1 MNLRESFQYMN
12 FLDEKLEEIEWKL
25 RDTKNVVTIKET
37 HMKSASNPNF
47 QDEDK
52 IVEPDIEFEAV
63 QLIDFMDVIMTE
75 KSKLSIAIHEAKN
88 KAEVNLDH
96 AISLNKAKQKQ
107 AIILKRLIDLK
118 TKEEERRETAYMIN
132 NEGNQVPFYYPVKK
146 VATIN
151 YDRNKV
157 KARYKAIKKECDEM
171 STLIDK
177 TQINTEVVFPDGMT
191 VEIVTNERGTAYKL
205 SNGFMICTRKIQVTM
220 NCSNSWGALYY
231 GQDTTEY
238 NFAQEFTAVPVVS
251 KTLFTTSDDSAM
263 DASYIRPMITSKSYR
278 NLSIVRPTSNSS
290 VPCEFHLIA
299 IGMWK

>member
-12 FLDEKLEEIEWKL
+12 FLDGKLEEIEWKL

-52 IVEPDIEFEAV
+52 VIEPDIEFEAV
-63 QLIDFMDVIMTE
+63 QLIDFMDVIMKEKTE
-75 KSKLSIAIHEAKN
+75 LSMAIHEAKN

-132 NEGNQVPFYYPVKK
+132 NEGNQVPFHYPVKR

-157 KARYKAIKKECDEM
+157 KKRYKAIKKECDEM

-177 TQINTEVVFPDGMT
+177 IQINTEVVFDSKWD
-191 VEIVTNERGTAYKL
+191 I
-205 SNGFMICTRKIQVTM
+205 S
-220 NCSNSWGALYY
+220 
-231 GQDTTEY
+231 DTLEDML
-238 NFAQEFTAVPVVS
+238 E
-251 KTLFTTSDDSAM
+251 
-263 DASYIRPMITSKSYR
+263 
-278 NLSIVRPTSNSS
+278 
-290 VPCEFHLIA
+290 
-299 IGMWK
+299 

>member
-12 FLDEKLEEIEWKL
+12 FLDGKLEDIEWKL

-52 IVEPDIEFEAV
+52 TIEPDIEFEAV
-63 QLIDFMDVIMTE
+63 QLIDFMDVIMKEKTE
-75 KSKLSIAIHEAKN
+75 LSMAIHEAKN

-132 NEGNQVPFYYPVKK
+132 NEGNQVPFYYPVKR

-177 TQINTEVVFPDGMT
+177 IQINTEVVFDSKWD
-191 VEIVTNERGTAYKL
+191 V
-205 SNGFMICTRKIQVTM
+205 S
-220 NCSNSWGALYY
+220 
-231 GQDTTEY
+231 DTLEDML
-238 NFAQEFTAVPVVS
+238 E
-251 KTLFTTSDDSAM
+251 
-263 DASYIRPMITSKSYR
+263 
-278 NLSIVRPTSNSS
+278 
-290 VPCEFHLIA
+290 
-299 IGMWK
+299 

>member
-12 FLDEKLEEIEWKL
+12 FLDGKLEDIEWKL

-52 IVEPDIEFEAV
+52 VIEPDIEFKAV
-63 QLIDFMDVIMTE
+63 QLIDFMDEIMKE
-75 KSKLSIAIHEAKN
+75 KAKLSIAIHEAKN

-132 NEGNQVPFYYPVKK
+132 NEGNQVPFYYPVKR

-151 YDRNKV
+151 YNRNKV
-157 KARYKAIKKECDEM
+157 KKRYKAIKKECDEM

-177 TQINTEVVFPDGMT
+177 IQINTEVVFDPKWD
-191 VEIVTNERGTAYKL
+191 V
-205 SNGFMICTRKIQVTM
+205 S
-220 NCSNSWGALYY
+220 
-231 GQDTTEY
+231 DTLEDML
-238 NFAQEFTAVPVVS
+238 E
-251 KTLFTTSDDSAM
+251 
-263 DASYIRPMITSKSYR
+263 
-278 NLSIVRPTSNSS
+278 
-290 VPCEFHLIA
+290 
-299 IGMWK
+299 

>member
-12 FLDEKLEEIEWKL
+12 FLDGKLEDIEWKL

-52 IVEPDIEFEAV
+52 VIEPDIEFEAV
-63 QLIDFMDVIMTE
+63 QLIDFMDVIMKEKTE
-75 KSKLSIAIHEAKN
+75 LSIAIHEAKN

-118 TKEEERRETAYMIN
+118 TKEEEKRETAYMIN
-132 NEGNQVPFYYPVKK
+132 NEGNQVPFYYPVKR

-177 TQINTEVVFPDGMT
+177 IQINTEVVFDPKWD
-191 VEIVTNERGTAYKL
+191 VFY
-205 SNGFMICTRKIQVTM
+205 
-220 NCSNSWGALYY
+220 
-231 GQDTTEY
+231 
-238 NFAQEFTAVPVVS
+238 
-251 KTLFTTSDDSAM
+251 TLEDM
-263 DASYIRPMITSKSYR
+263 
-278 NLSIVRPTSNSS
+278 L
-290 VPCEFHLIA
+290 E
-299 IGMWK
+299 

>member
-12 FLDEKLEEIEWKL
+12 FLDGKLEEIEWKL

-52 IVEPDIEFEAV
+52 VIEPDIEFEAV
-63 QLIDFMDVIMTE
+63 QLIDFMDVIMKEKTE
-75 KSKLSIAIHEAKN
+75 LSMAIHEAKN

-118 TKEEERRETAYMIN
+118 TKEEERCETAYMIN
-132 NEGNQVPFYYPVKK
+132 NEGNQVPFYYPVKR

-157 KARYKAIKKECDEM
+157 KKRYKAIKKECDEM

-177 TQINTEVVFPDGMT
+177 IQINTEVVFDPKWD
-191 VEIVTNERGTAYKL
+191 VFY
-205 SNGFMICTRKIQVTM
+205 
-220 NCSNSWGALYY
+220 
-231 GQDTTEY
+231 
-238 NFAQEFTAVPVVS
+238 
-251 KTLFTTSDDSAM
+251 TLEDM
-263 DASYIRPMITSKSYR
+263 
-278 NLSIVRPTSNSS
+278 L
-290 VPCEFHLIA
+290 E
-299 IGMWK
+299 

>member
-12 FLDEKLEEIEWKL
+12 FLDGKLEEIEWKL

-52 IVEPDIEFEAV
+52 TIEPDIEFEAV
-63 QLIDFMDVIMTE
+63 QLIDFMDEIMKE
-75 KSKLSIAIHEAKN
+75 KAKLSMAIHEAKN

-132 NEGNQVPFYYPVKK
+132 NEGNQVPFYYPVKR

-157 KARYKAIKKECDEM
+157 KKRYKAIKKECDEM

-177 TQINTEVVFPDGMT
+177 IQINTEVVFDPKWD
-191 VEIVTNERGTAYKL
+191 V
-205 SNGFMICTRKIQVTM
+205 S
-220 NCSNSWGALYY
+220 
-231 GQDTTEY
+231 DTLEDML
-238 NFAQEFTAVPVVS
+238 E
-251 KTLFTTSDDSAM
+251 
-263 DASYIRPMITSKSYR
+263 
-278 NLSIVRPTSNSS
+278 
-290 VPCEFHLIA
+290 
-299 IGMWK
+299 

>member
-12 FLDEKLEEIEWKL
+12 FLDGKLEEIEWKL

-52 IVEPDIEFEAV
+52 VIEPDIEFEAV
-63 QLIDFMDVIMTE
+63 QLIDFMDEIMKE
-75 KSKLSIAIHEAKN
+75 KAELSKAIHEAKN

-132 NEGNQVPFYYPVKK
+132 NEGNQVPFYYPVKR

-157 KARYKAIKKECDEM
+157 KKRYKAIKKECDEM

-177 TQINTEVVFPDGMT
+177 IQINTEVVFDSKWD
-191 VEIVTNERGTAYKL
+191 V
-205 SNGFMICTRKIQVTM
+205 S
-220 NCSNSWGALYY
+220 
-231 GQDTTEY
+231 DTLEDML
-238 NFAQEFTAVPVVS
+238 E
-251 KTLFTTSDDSAM
+251 
-263 DASYIRPMITSKSYR
+263 
-278 NLSIVRPTSNSS
+278 
-290 VPCEFHLIA
+290 
-299 IGMWK
+299 

>member
-12 FLDEKLEEIEWKL
+12 FLDGKLEDIEWKL

-52 IVEPDIEFEAV
+52 TIEPDIEFEAV
-63 QLIDFMDVIMTE
+63 QLIDFMDEIMKE
-75 KSKLSIAIHEAKN
+75 KAKLSIAIHEAKN

-132 NEGNQVPFYYPVKK
+132 NEGNQVPFYYPVKRI
-146 VATIN
+146 ATIN

-177 TQINTEVVFPDGMT
+177 IQINTEVVFDPKWN
-191 VEIVTNERGTAYKL
+191 V
-205 SNGFMICTRKIQVTM
+205 S
-220 NCSNSWGALYY
+220 
-231 GQDTTEY
+231 DTLEDML
-238 NFAQEFTAVPVVS
+238 E
-251 KTLFTTSDDSAM
+251 
-263 DASYIRPMITSKSYR
+263 
-278 NLSIVRPTSNSS
+278 
-290 VPCEFHLIA
+290 
-299 IGMWK
+299 

>member
-12 FLDEKLEEIEWKL
+12 FLDGKLEEIEWKL

-52 IVEPDIEFEAV
+52 VIEPDIEFEAV
-63 QLIDFMDVIMTE
+63 QLIDFMDVIMKEKTE
-75 KSKLSIAIHEAKN
+75 LSMAIHEAKN

-132 NEGNQVPFYYPVKK
+132 NEGNQVPFYYPVKS

-177 TQINTEVVFPDGMT
+177 IQINTEVVFDPKWD
-191 VEIVTNERGTAYKL
+191 VFY
-205 SNGFMICTRKIQVTM
+205 
-220 NCSNSWGALYY
+220 
-231 GQDTTEY
+231 
-238 NFAQEFTAVPVVS
+238 
-251 KTLFTTSDDSAM
+251 TLEDM
-263 DASYIRPMITSKSYR
+263 
-278 NLSIVRPTSNSS
+278 L
-290 VPCEFHLIA
+290 E
-299 IGMWK
+299 

>member
-12 FLDEKLEEIEWKL
+12 FLDGKLEEIEWKL

-52 IVEPDIEFEAV
+52 TIEPDIEFEAV
-63 QLIDFMDVIMTE
+63 QLIDFMDVIMKEKTE
-75 KSKLSIAIHEAKN
+75 LSIAIHEAKN

-132 NEGNQVPFYYPVKK
+132 NEGNQVPFYYPVKR

-157 KARYKAIKKECDEM
+157 KKRYKAIKKECDEM

-177 TQINTEVVFPDGMT
+177 IQINTEVVFDPKWD
-191 VEIVTNERGTAYKL
+191 V
-205 SNGFMICTRKIQVTM
+205 S
-220 NCSNSWGALYY
+220 
-231 GQDTTEY
+231 DTLEDML
-238 NFAQEFTAVPVVS
+238 E
-251 KTLFTTSDDSAM
+251 
-263 DASYIRPMITSKSYR
+263 
-278 NLSIVRPTSNSS
+278 
-290 VPCEFHLIA
+290 
-299 IGMWK
+299 

>member
-12 FLDEKLEEIEWKL
+12 FLDGKLEEIEWKL

-52 IVEPDIEFEAV
+52 VIEPDIEFEAV
-63 QLIDFMDVIMTE
+63 QLIDFMDEIMKE
-75 KSKLSIAIHEAKN
+75 KAELSKAIHEAKN

-96 AISLNKAKQKQ
+96 AISLKKKKQKQ

-118 TKEEERRETAYMIN
+118 TKEEEKRETAYMIN
-132 NEGNQVPFYYPVKK
+132 NEGNQVPFYYPVKR

-177 TQINTEVVFPDGMT
+177 IQINTEVVFDPKWD
-191 VEIVTNERGTAYKL
+191 V
-205 SNGFMICTRKIQVTM
+205 S
-220 NCSNSWGALYY
+220 
-231 GQDTTEY
+231 DTLEDML
-238 NFAQEFTAVPVVS
+238 E
-251 KTLFTTSDDSAM
+251 
-263 DASYIRPMITSKSYR
+263 
-278 NLSIVRPTSNSS
+278 
-290 VPCEFHLIA
+290 
-299 IGMWK
+299 

>member
-12 FLDEKLEEIEWKL
+12 FLDGKLEDIEWKL

-52 IVEPDIEFEAV
+52 TIEPDIEFEAV
-63 QLIDFMDVIMTE
+63 QLIDFMDVIMKEKTE
-75 KSKLSIAIHEAKN
+75 LSKAIHEAKN

-132 NEGNQVPFYYPVKK
+132 NEGNQVPFYYPVKR

-157 KARYKAIKKECDEM
+157 KTRYKAIKEECDKM

-177 TQINTEVVFPDGMT
+177 IQINTEVVFDPKWD
-191 VEIVTNERGTAYKL
+191 VFY
-205 SNGFMICTRKIQVTM
+205 
-220 NCSNSWGALYY
+220 
-231 GQDTTEY
+231 
-238 NFAQEFTAVPVVS
+238 
-251 KTLFTTSDDSAM
+251 TLEDM
-263 DASYIRPMITSKSYR
+263 
-278 NLSIVRPTSNSS
+278 L
-290 VPCEFHLIA
+290 E
-299 IGMWK
+299 

>member
-12 FLDEKLEEIEWKL
+12 FLDGKLEDIEWKL

-52 IVEPDIEFEAV
+52 TIEPDIEFEAV
-63 QLIDFMDVIMTE
+63 QLIDFMDEIMKEKTE
-75 KSKLSIAIHEAKN
+75 LSKAIHEAKN

-107 AIILKRLIDLK
+107 AIILQRLIDLK

-132 NEGNQVPFYYPVKK
+132 NEGNQVPFYYPVKR

-157 KARYKAIKKECDEM
+157 KKRYKAIKKECDEM

-177 TQINTEVVFPDGMT
+177 IQINTEVVFDPKWD
-191 VEIVTNERGTAYKL
+191 V
-205 SNGFMICTRKIQVTM
+205 S
-220 NCSNSWGALYY
+220 
-231 GQDTTEY
+231 DTLEDML
-238 NFAQEFTAVPVVS
+238 E
-251 KTLFTTSDDSAM
+251 
-263 DASYIRPMITSKSYR
+263 
-278 NLSIVRPTSNSS
+278 
-290 VPCEFHLIA
+290 
-299 IGMWK
+299 

>member
-12 FLDEKLEEIEWKL
+12 FLDGKLEDIEWKL

-52 IVEPDIEFEAV
+52 TIEPDIEFEAV
-63 QLIDFMDVIMTE
+63 QLIDFMDVIMKEKTE
-75 KSKLSIAIHEAKN
+75 LSKAIHEAKN

-132 NEGNQVPFYYPVKK
+132 NEGNQVPFYYPVKRI
-146 VATIN
+146 ATIN

-177 TQINTEVVFPDGMT
+177 IQINTEVVFDPKWD
-191 VEIVTNERGTAYKL
+191 VFY
-205 SNGFMICTRKIQVTM
+205 
-220 NCSNSWGALYY
+220 
-231 GQDTTEY
+231 
-238 NFAQEFTAVPVVS
+238 
-251 KTLFTTSDDSAM
+251 TLEDM
-263 DASYIRPMITSKSYR
+263 
-278 NLSIVRPTSNSS
+278 L
-290 VPCEFHLIA
+290 E
-299 IGMWK
+299 

>member
-12 FLDEKLEEIEWKL
+12 FLDGKLEEIEWKL

-52 IVEPDIEFEAV
+52 TIEPDIEFEAV
-63 QLIDFMDVIMTE
+63 QLIDFMDVIMKEKTE
-75 KSKLSIAIHEAKN
+75 LSKAIHEAKN

-118 TKEEERRETAYMIN
+118 TKEEEKRETAYMIN
-132 NEGNQVPFYYPVKK
+132 NEGNQVPFYYPVKR

-157 KARYKAIKKECDEM
+157 KKRYKAIKKECDEM

-177 TQINTEVVFPDGMT
+177 IQINTEVVFDPKWD
-191 VEIVTNERGTAYKL
+191 VFY
-205 SNGFMICTRKIQVTM
+205 
-220 NCSNSWGALYY
+220 
-231 GQDTTEY
+231 
-238 NFAQEFTAVPVVS
+238 
-251 KTLFTTSDDSAM
+251 TLEDM
-263 DASYIRPMITSKSYR
+263 
-278 NLSIVRPTSNSS
+278 L
-290 VPCEFHLIA
+290 E
-299 IGMWK
+299 

>member
-12 FLDEKLEEIEWKL
+12 FLDGKLEEIEWKL

-37 HMKSASNPNF
+37 HMKSVSNPNF

-52 IVEPDIEFEAV
+52 IIEPDIEFEAV
-63 QLIDFMDVIMTE
+63 QLIDFMDVIMKE
-75 KSKLSIAIHEAKN
+75 KAELSKAIHEAKN

-132 NEGNQVPFYYPVKK
+132 NEGNQVPFYYPVKR

-177 TQINTEVVFPDGMT
+177 IQINTEVVFDPKWD
-191 VEIVTNERGTAYKL
+191 VFY
-205 SNGFMICTRKIQVTM
+205 
-220 NCSNSWGALYY
+220 
-231 GQDTTEY
+231 
-238 NFAQEFTAVPVVS
+238 
-251 KTLFTTSDDSAM
+251 TLEDM
-263 DASYIRPMITSKSYR
+263 
-278 NLSIVRPTSNSS
+278 L
-290 VPCEFHLIA
+290 E
-299 IGMWK
+299 

>member
-12 FLDEKLEEIEWKL
+12 FLDGKLEDIEWKL

-52 IVEPDIEFEAV
+52 VIEPDIEFEAV
-63 QLIDFMDVIMTE
+63 QLIDFMDVIMKEKTE
-75 KSKLSIAIHEAKN
+75 LSKAIHEAKN

-107 AIILKRLIDLK
+107 AIILQRLIDLK

-132 NEGNQVPFYYPVKK
+132 NEGNQVPFYYPVKR

-177 TQINTEVVFPDGMT
+177 IQINTEVVFDPKWD
-191 VEIVTNERGTAYKL
+191 VFY
-205 SNGFMICTRKIQVTM
+205 
-220 NCSNSWGALYY
+220 
-231 GQDTTEY
+231 
-238 NFAQEFTAVPVVS
+238 
-251 KTLFTTSDDSAM
+251 TLEDM
-263 DASYIRPMITSKSYR
+263 
-278 NLSIVRPTSNSS
+278 L
-290 VPCEFHLIA
+290 E
-299 IGMWK
+299 

>member
-12 FLDEKLEEIEWKL
+12 FLDGKLEDIEWKL

-52 IVEPDIEFEAV
+52 VIEPDIEFKAV
-63 QLIDFMDVIMTE
+63 QLIDFMDEIMKE
-75 KSKLSIAIHEAKN
+75 KAELSKAIHEAKN

-132 NEGNQVPFYYPVKK
+132 NEGNQVPFYYPVKR

-151 YDRNKV
+151 YNRNKV

-177 TQINTEVVFPDGMT
+177 IQINTEVVFDPKWD
-191 VEIVTNERGTAYKL
+191 V
-205 SNGFMICTRKIQVTM
+205 S
-220 NCSNSWGALYY
+220 
-231 GQDTTEY
+231 DTLEDML
-238 NFAQEFTAVPVVS
+238 E
-251 KTLFTTSDDSAM
+251 
-263 DASYIRPMITSKSYR
+263 
-278 NLSIVRPTSNSS
+278 
-290 VPCEFHLIA
+290 
-299 IGMWK
+299 

>member
-12 FLDEKLEEIEWKL
+12 FLDGKLEEIEWKL

-52 IVEPDIEFEAV
+52 TIEPDIEFEAV
-63 QLIDFMDVIMTE
+63 QLIDFMDVIMKEKTE
-75 KSKLSIAIHEAKN
+75 LSKAIHEAKN

-132 NEGNQVPFYYPVKK
+132 NEGNQVPFYYPVKR

-157 KARYKAIKKECDEM
+157 KKRYKAIKKECDEM

-177 TQINTEVVFPDGMT
+177 IQINTEVVFDPKWD
-191 VEIVTNERGTAYKL
+191 I
-205 SNGFMICTRKIQVTM
+205 S
-220 NCSNSWGALYY
+220 
-231 GQDTTEY
+231 DTLEDML
-238 NFAQEFTAVPVVS
+238 E
-251 KTLFTTSDDSAM
+251 
-263 DASYIRPMITSKSYR
+263 
-278 NLSIVRPTSNSS
+278 
-290 VPCEFHLIA
+290 
-299 IGMWK
+299 

>member
-12 FLDEKLEEIEWKL
+12 FLDGKLEEIEWKL

-52 IVEPDIEFEAV
+52 VIEPDIEFEAV
-63 QLIDFMDVIMTE
+63 QLIDFMDVIMKE
-75 KSKLSIAIHEAKN
+75 KAKLSMAIHEAKS

-132 NEGNQVPFYYPVKK
+132 NEGNQVPFYYPVKR

-157 KARYKAIKKECDEM
+157 KARYRAIKKECDEM

-177 TQINTEVVFPDGMT
+177 IQINTEVVFDPKWD
-191 VEIVTNERGTAYKL
+191 V
-205 SNGFMICTRKIQVTM
+205 S
-220 NCSNSWGALYY
+220 
-231 GQDTTEY
+231 DTLEDML
-238 NFAQEFTAVPVVS
+238 E
-251 KTLFTTSDDSAM
+251 
-263 DASYIRPMITSKSYR
+263 
-278 NLSIVRPTSNSS
+278 
-290 VPCEFHLIA
+290 
-299 IGMWK
+299 

>member
-12 FLDEKLEEIEWKL
+12 FLDGKLEEIEWKL

-52 IVEPDIEFEAV
+52 VIEPDIEFEAV
-63 QLIDFMDVIMTE
+63 QLIDFMDVIMKEKTE
-75 KSKLSIAIHEAKN
+75 LSMAIHEAKN

-132 NEGNQVPFYYPVKK
+132 NEGNQVPFYYPVKR

-157 KARYKAIKKECDEM
+157 KKRYKAIKKECDEM

-177 TQINTEVVFPDGMT
+177 IQINTEVVFDPKWD
-191 VEIVTNERGTAYKL
+191 V
-205 SNGFMICTRKIQVTM
+205 S
-220 NCSNSWGALYY
+220 
-231 GQDTTEY
+231 DTLEDML
-238 NFAQEFTAVPVVS
+238 E
-251 KTLFTTSDDSAM
+251 
-263 DASYIRPMITSKSYR
+263 
-278 NLSIVRPTSNSS
+278 
-290 VPCEFHLIA
+290 
-299 IGMWK
+299 

>member
-12 FLDEKLEEIEWKL
+12 FLDGKLEEIEWKL

-52 IVEPDIEFEAV
+52 TIEPDIEFEAV
-63 QLIDFMDVIMTE
+63 QLIDFMDEIMKE
-75 KSKLSIAIHEAKN
+75 KAELSKAIHEAKN

-132 NEGNQVPFYYPVKK
+132 NEGNQVPFYYPVKR

-157 KARYKAIKKECDEM
+157 KKRYKAIKKECDEM

-177 TQINTEVVFPDGMT
+177 IQINTEVVFDSKWD
-191 VEIVTNERGTAYKL
+191 V
-205 SNGFMICTRKIQVTM
+205 S
-220 NCSNSWGALYY
+220 
-231 GQDTTEY
+231 DTLEDML
-238 NFAQEFTAVPVVS
+238 E
-251 KTLFTTSDDSAM
+251 
-263 DASYIRPMITSKSYR
+263 
-278 NLSIVRPTSNSS
+278 
-290 VPCEFHLIA
+290 
-299 IGMWK
+299 

>member
-12 FLDEKLEEIEWKL
+12 FLDEKLEDIEWKL

-52 IVEPDIEFEAV
+52 TIEPDIEFEAV
-63 QLIDFMDVIMTE
+63 QLIDFMDVIMKEKTE
-75 KSKLSIAIHEAKN
+75 LSKAIHEAKN

-132 NEGNQVPFYYPVKK
+132 NEGNQVPFYYPVKR

-157 KARYKAIKKECDEM
+157 KKRYKAIKKECDEM

-177 TQINTEVVFPDGMT
+177 IQINTEVVFDPKWD
-191 VEIVTNERGTAYKL
+191 VFY
-205 SNGFMICTRKIQVTM
+205 
-220 NCSNSWGALYY
+220 
-231 GQDTTEY
+231 
-238 NFAQEFTAVPVVS
+238 
-251 KTLFTTSDDSAM
+251 TLEDM
-263 DASYIRPMITSKSYR
+263 
-278 NLSIVRPTSNSS
+278 L
-290 VPCEFHLIA
+290 E
-299 IGMWK
+299 

>member
-12 FLDEKLEEIEWKL
+12 FLDGKLEDIEWKL

-52 IVEPDIEFEAV
+52 VIEPDIEFEAV
-63 QLIDFMDVIMTE
+63 QLIDFMDEIMKE
-75 KSKLSIAIHEAKN
+75 KTKLSMAIHEAKN

-132 NEGNQVPFYYPVKK
+132 NEGNQVPFYYPVKR

-157 KARYKAIKKECDEM
+157 KKRYKAIKKECDEM

-177 TQINTEVVFPDGMT
+177 IQINTEVVFDPKWD
-191 VEIVTNERGTAYKL
+191 V
-205 SNGFMICTRKIQVTM
+205 S
-220 NCSNSWGALYY
+220 
-231 GQDTTEY
+231 DTLEDML
-238 NFAQEFTAVPVVS
+238 E
-251 KTLFTTSDDSAM
+251 
-263 DASYIRPMITSKSYR
+263 
-278 NLSIVRPTSNSS
+278 
-290 VPCEFHLIA
+290 
-299 IGMWK
+299 

>member
-12 FLDEKLEEIEWKL
+12 FLDGKLEDIEWKL

-52 IVEPDIEFEAV
+52 TIEPDIEFEAV
-63 QLIDFMDVIMTE
+63 QLIDFMDVIMKE
-75 KSKLSIAIHEAKN
+75 KAELSKAIHEAKN

-132 NEGNQVPFYYPVKK
+132 NEGNQVPFYYPVKR

-177 TQINTEVVFPDGMT
+177 IQINTEVVFDPKWD
-191 VEIVTNERGTAYKL
+191 VFY
-205 SNGFMICTRKIQVTM
+205 
-220 NCSNSWGALYY
+220 
-231 GQDTTEY
+231 
-238 NFAQEFTAVPVVS
+238 
-251 KTLFTTSDDSAM
+251 TLEDM
-263 DASYIRPMITSKSYR
+263 
-278 NLSIVRPTSNSS
+278 L
-290 VPCEFHLIA
+290 E
-299 IGMWK
+299 

>member
-12 FLDEKLEEIEWKL
+12 FLDGKLEDIEWKL

-52 IVEPDIEFEAV
+52 TIEPDIEFEAV
-63 QLIDFMDVIMTE
+63 QLIDFMDVIMKEKTE
-75 KSKLSIAIHEAKN
+75 LSKAIHEAKN

-132 NEGNQVPFYYPVKK
+132 NEGNQVPFYYPVKR

-157 KARYKAIKKECDEM
+157 KTRYKAIKKECDEM

-177 TQINTEVVFPDGMT
+177 IQINTEVVFDPKWD
-191 VEIVTNERGTAYKL
+191 VFY
-205 SNGFMICTRKIQVTM
+205 
-220 NCSNSWGALYY
+220 
-231 GQDTTEY
+231 
-238 NFAQEFTAVPVVS
+238 
-251 KTLFTTSDDSAM
+251 TLEDM
-263 DASYIRPMITSKSYR
+263 
-278 NLSIVRPTSNSS
+278 L
-290 VPCEFHLIA
+290 E
-299 IGMWK
+299 

>member
-12 FLDEKLEEIEWKL
+12 FLDGKLEDIEWKL

-52 IVEPDIEFEAV
+52 TIEPDIEFEAV
-63 QLIDFMDVIMTE
+63 QLIDFMDVIMKEKTE
-75 KSKLSIAIHEAKN
+75 LSKAIHEAKN

-132 NEGNQVPFYYPVKK
+132 NEGNQVPFYYPVKR

-157 KARYKAIKKECDEM
+157 KTRYKAIKEECDKM

-177 TQINTEVVFPDGMT
+177 IQINTEVVFDPKW
-191 VEIVTNERGTAYKL
+191 RL
-205 SNGFMICTRKIQVTM
+205 S
-220 NCSNSWGALYY
+220 
-231 GQDTTEY
+231 DTLEDML
-238 NFAQEFTAVPVVS
+238 E
-251 KTLFTTSDDSAM
+251 
-263 DASYIRPMITSKSYR
+263 
-278 NLSIVRPTSNSS
+278 
-290 VPCEFHLIA
+290 
-299 IGMWK
+299 

>member
-12 FLDEKLEEIEWKL
+12 FLDGKLEEIEWKL

-52 IVEPDIEFEAV
+52 TIEPDIEFETV
-63 QLIDFMDVIMTE
+63 QLIDFMDVIMKEKTE
-75 KSKLSIAIHEAKN
+75 LSKAIHEAKN

-132 NEGNQVPFYYPVKK
+132 NEGNQVPFYYPVKR

-157 KARYKAIKKECDEM
+157 KKRYKAIKKECDEM

-177 TQINTEVVFPDGMT
+177 IQINTEVVFDPKWD
-191 VEIVTNERGTAYKL
+191 VFY
-205 SNGFMICTRKIQVTM
+205 
-220 NCSNSWGALYY
+220 
-231 GQDTTEY
+231 
-238 NFAQEFTAVPVVS
+238 
-251 KTLFTTSDDSAM
+251 TLEDM
-263 DASYIRPMITSKSYR
+263 
-278 NLSIVRPTSNSS
+278 L
-290 VPCEFHLIA
+290 E
-299 IGMWK
+299 

>member
-12 FLDEKLEEIEWKL
+12 FLDGKLEEIEWKL

-52 IVEPDIEFEAV
+52 TIEPDIEFEAV
-63 QLIDFMDVIMTE
+63 QLIDFMDVIMKEKTE
-75 KSKLSIAIHEAKN
+75 LSKAIHEAKN

-107 AIILKRLIDLK
+107 AIILKRLINLK

-132 NEGNQVPFYYPVKK
+132 NEGNQVPFYYPVKR

-177 TQINTEVVFPDGMT
+177 IQINTEVVFDPKWD
-191 VEIVTNERGTAYKL
+191 V
-205 SNGFMICTRKIQVTM
+205 S
-220 NCSNSWGALYY
+220 
-231 GQDTTEY
+231 DTLEDML
-238 NFAQEFTAVPVVS
+238 E
-251 KTLFTTSDDSAM
+251 
-263 DASYIRPMITSKSYR
+263 
-278 NLSIVRPTSNSS
+278 
-290 VPCEFHLIA
+290 
-299 IGMWK
+299 

>member
-12 FLDEKLEEIEWKL
+12 FLDGKLEDIEWKL

-52 IVEPDIEFEAV
+52 TIEPDIEFEAV
-63 QLIDFMDVIMTE
+63 QLIDFMDVIMKEKTE
-75 KSKLSIAIHEAKN
+75 LSMAIHEAKN

-118 TKEEERRETAYMIN
+118 TKEDEKRETAYMIN
-132 NEGNQVPFYYPVKK
+132 NEGNQVPFYYPVKR

-157 KARYKAIKKECDEM
+157 KKRYKAIKKECDEM

-177 TQINTEVVFPDGMT
+177 IQINTEVVFDPKWD
-191 VEIVTNERGTAYKL
+191 VFY
-205 SNGFMICTRKIQVTM
+205 
-220 NCSNSWGALYY
+220 
-231 GQDTTEY
+231 
-238 NFAQEFTAVPVVS
+238 
-251 KTLFTTSDDSAM
+251 TLEDM
-263 DASYIRPMITSKSYR
+263 
-278 NLSIVRPTSNSS
+278 L
-290 VPCEFHLIA
+290 E
-299 IGMWK
+299 

>member
-12 FLDEKLEEIEWKL
+12 FLDGKLEEIEWKL

-52 IVEPDIEFEAV
+52 TIEPDIEFEAV
-63 QLIDFMDVIMTE
+63 QLIDFMDVIMKEKTE
-75 KSKLSIAIHEAKN
+75 LSKAIHEAKN

-132 NEGNQVPFYYPVKK
+132 NEGNQVPFYYPVKR

-157 KARYKAIKKECDEM
+157 KKRYKAIKKECDEM

-177 TQINTEVVFPDGMT
+177 IQINTEVVFDPKWD
-191 VEIVTNERGTAYKL
+191 V
-205 SNGFMICTRKIQVTM
+205 S
-220 NCSNSWGALYY
+220 
-231 GQDTTEY
+231 DTLEDML
-238 NFAQEFTAVPVVS
+238 E
-251 KTLFTTSDDSAM
+251 
-263 DASYIRPMITSKSYR
+263 
-278 NLSIVRPTSNSS
+278 
-290 VPCEFHLIA
+290 
-299 IGMWK
+299 

>member
-12 FLDEKLEEIEWKL
+12 FLDGKLEDIEWKL

-52 IVEPDIEFEAV
+52 TIEPDIEFEAV
-63 QLIDFMDVIMTE
+63 QLIDFMDTIMKE
-75 KSKLSIAIHEAKN
+75 KAELSKAIHEAKN

-107 AIILKRLIDLK
+107 ALILKRLIDLK
-118 TKEEERRETAYMIN
+118 TKEDEKRETAYMIN
-132 NEGNQVPFYYPVKK
+132 NEGNQVPFYYSVKS

-177 TQINTEVVFPDGMT
+177 IQINTEVVFDPKWD
-191 VEIVTNERGTAYKL
+191 V
-205 SNGFMICTRKIQVTM
+205 S
-220 NCSNSWGALYY
+220 
-231 GQDTTEY
+231 DTLEDML
-238 NFAQEFTAVPVVS
+238 E
-251 KTLFTTSDDSAM
+251 
-263 DASYIRPMITSKSYR
+263 
-278 NLSIVRPTSNSS
+278 
-290 VPCEFHLIA
+290 
-299 IGMWK
+299 

>member
-12 FLDEKLEEIEWKL
+12 FLDGKLEDIEWKL

-52 IVEPDIEFEAV
+52 TIEPDIEFEAV
-63 QLIDFMDVIMTE
+63 QLIDFMDVIMKEKTE
-75 KSKLSIAIHEAKN
+75 LSKAIHEAKN

-132 NEGNQVPFYYPVKK
+132 NEGNQVPFYYPVKR

-177 TQINTEVVFPDGMT
+177 IQINTEVVFDPKWD
-191 VEIVTNERGTAYKL
+191 
-205 SNGFMICTRKIQVTM
+205 
-220 NCSNSWGALYY
+220 
-231 GQDTTEY
+231 
-238 NFAQEFTAVPVVS
+238 VS
-251 KTLFTTSDDSAM
+251 YTLEDM
-263 DASYIRPMITSKSYR
+263 
-278 NLSIVRPTSNSS
+278 L
-290 VPCEFHLIA
+290 E
-299 IGMWK
+299 

>member
-12 FLDEKLEEIEWKL
+12 FLDGKLEEIEWKL

-52 IVEPDIEFEAV
+52 VIEPDIEFEAV
-63 QLIDFMDVIMTE
+63 QLIDFMDVIMKEKTE
-75 KSKLSIAIHEAKN
+75 LSIAIHEAKN

-132 NEGNQVPFYYPVKK
+132 NEGNQVPFYYPVKR

-177 TQINTEVVFPDGMT
+177 IQINTEVIFDPKWDVF
-191 VEIVTNERGTAYKL
+191 Y
-205 SNGFMICTRKIQVTM
+205 
-220 NCSNSWGALYY
+220 
-231 GQDTTEY
+231 
-238 NFAQEFTAVPVVS
+238 
-251 KTLFTTSDDSAM
+251 TLEDM
-263 DASYIRPMITSKSYR
+263 
-278 NLSIVRPTSNSS
+278 L
-290 VPCEFHLIA
+290 E
-299 IGMWK
+299 

>member
-12 FLDEKLEEIEWKL
+12 FLDGKLEEIEWKL
-25 RDTKNVVTIKET
+25 RDTKNVITIKET

-52 IVEPDIEFEAV
+52 TIEPDIEFEAV
-63 QLIDFMDVIMTE
+63 QLIDFMDVIMKEKTE
-75 KSKLSIAIHEAKN
+75 LSMAIHEAKN

-132 NEGNQVPFYYPVKK
+132 NEGNQVPFYYPVKR

-177 TQINTEVVFPDGMT
+177 IQINTEVVFDPKWD
-191 VEIVTNERGTAYKL
+191 VFY
-205 SNGFMICTRKIQVTM
+205 
-220 NCSNSWGALYY
+220 
-231 GQDTTEY
+231 
-238 NFAQEFTAVPVVS
+238 
-251 KTLFTTSDDSAM
+251 TLEDM
-263 DASYIRPMITSKSYR
+263 
-278 NLSIVRPTSNSS
+278 L
-290 VPCEFHLIA
+290 E
-299 IGMWK
+299 

>member
-12 FLDEKLEEIEWKL
+12 FLDGKLEDIEWKL

-52 IVEPDIEFEAV
+52 TIEPDIEFEAV
-63 QLIDFMDVIMTE
+63 QLIDFMDVIMKEKTE
-75 KSKLSIAIHEAKN
+75 LSIAIHEAKN

-132 NEGNQVPFYYPVKK
+132 NEGNQVPFYYPVKR

-177 TQINTEVVFPDGMT
+177 IQINTEVVFDPKWD
-191 VEIVTNERGTAYKL
+191 VFY
-205 SNGFMICTRKIQVTM
+205 
-220 NCSNSWGALYY
+220 
-231 GQDTTEY
+231 
-238 NFAQEFTAVPVVS
+238 
-251 KTLFTTSDDSAM
+251 TLEDM
-263 DASYIRPMITSKSYR
+263 
-278 NLSIVRPTSNSS
+278 L
-290 VPCEFHLIA
+290 E
-299 IGMWK
+299 

>member
-1 MNLRESFQYMN
+1 MNLRENFQYMN
-12 FLDEKLEEIEWKL
+12 FLDGKLEDIEWKL

-52 IVEPDIEFEAV
+52 TIEPDIEFEAV
-63 QLIDFMDVIMTE
+63 QLIDFMDVIMKEKTE
-75 KSKLSIAIHEAKN
+75 LSMAIHEAKN

-132 NEGNQVPFYYPVKK
+132 NEGNQVPFYYPVKR

-177 TQINTEVVFPDGMT
+177 IQINTEVVFDPKWD
-191 VEIVTNERGTAYKL
+191 VFY
-205 SNGFMICTRKIQVTM
+205 
-220 NCSNSWGALYY
+220 
-231 GQDTTEY
+231 
-238 NFAQEFTAVPVVS
+238 
-251 KTLFTTSDDSAM
+251 TLEDM
-263 DASYIRPMITSKSYR
+263 
-278 NLSIVRPTSNSS
+278 L
-290 VPCEFHLIA
+290 E
-299 IGMWK
+299 